1 MDIKKFPDGDRF
13 MNENSLAFFESEE
26 HCGLSR
32 DVFNPEEEDPM
43 IVIKSL
49 IPMGLTVA
57 LVALASSGTSAQ
69 AANEGVCDVLHGTT
83 KGLYGLCVAFCEAQD
98 CTPTFDETTGELTF
112 PKHCPPSSPKT
123 LAKYNSR
130 KLDGDPDMPCINVE
144 PGGCPCWTE
153 AEIDLV
159 ADGDLRFCQDA
170 PTLTILQ
177 GEDAVAVLST
187 ELAAAVI
194 NDSTTNCT
202 YWERT
207 PDEVYRYQAVDQDQ
221 YAVCRDSVKAE
232 CGDRGFPLP

>member
-1 MDIKKFPDGDRF
+1 M
-13 MNENSLAFFESEE
+13 
-26 HCGLSR
+26 
-32 DVFNPEEEDPM
+32 
-43 IVIKSL
+43 VIKSL
-49 IPMGLTVA
+49 MPMGLTVA
-57 LVALASSGTSAQ
+57 LVALASSGAYAQ
-69 AANEGVCDVLHGTT
+69 NQGVCEVLHGTT

-98 CTPTFDETTGELTF
+98 CTPIIDETGALTF
-112 PKHCPPSSPKT
+112 PKNCRPSSTKT
-123 LAKYNSR
+123 LAKYR
-130 KLDGDPDMPCINVE
+130 ARQQPGDPDMPCIVG
-144 PGGCPCWTE
+144 PCPCWTE
-153 AEIDLV
+153 DEIDLV

-207 PDEVYRYQAVDQDQ
+207 PAEIYRYQAVDEDQ
-221 YAVCRDSVKAE
+221 YAACRESVKAE